1 MNPHFTDLLKGGD
14 KLEGGAQQGLNG
26 NWFQRFSFLG
36 LSSASA
42 AVSCEPKSAGSL
54 LSFSDLCAINKLLPF
69 LRFFCVQE
77 DGLARLPAPTSP
89 VGSAEGLQADMHFS
103 PSVLSMG

>member
-1 MNPHFTDLLKGGD
+1 MVMGFRD
-14 KLEGGAQQGLNG
+14 
-26 NWFQRFSFLG
+26 FRFLS

-42 AVSCEPKSAGSL
+42 AVSREPKSAGSL
-54 LSFSDLCAINKLLPF
+54 LSLSGLCAINKLISF

-77 DGLARLPAPTSP
+77 DALSRPPAPTSP
-89 VGSAEGLQADMHFS
+89 VGSAEGLQADVHLS